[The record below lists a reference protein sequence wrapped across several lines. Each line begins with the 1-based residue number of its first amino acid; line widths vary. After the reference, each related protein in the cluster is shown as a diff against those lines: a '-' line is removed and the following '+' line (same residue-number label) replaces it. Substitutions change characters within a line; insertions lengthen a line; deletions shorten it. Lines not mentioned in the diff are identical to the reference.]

1 MALRRSLTRE
11 MAAFLA
17 WNPAPARPAVLG
29 VVVEADRVHLYSGAV
44 SAGATVYDG
53 DRFSTE
59 TGGML
64 LLHSDGAMVELTGE
78 SAVTVRSQTSGA
90 QGTEAEL
97 GKGTLVF
104 SAARAAALEI
114 VAREARIRP
123 IADVRTVAQVSV
135 AGPKELR
142 IYAQRGALQF
152 SYREETETIAEGES
166 YRVILDPP
174 EDDPKNRPVK
184 AGRHRKPF
192 LLIAIAA
199 AAAGTAV
206 ILYEHV
212 NQGHKRME
220 SPDRP

>member
-1 MALRRSLTRE
+1 MTLRRSLTLE
-11 MAAFLA
+11 MAALLA
-17 WNPAPARPAVLG
+17 WNSAPARPTVLG
-29 VVVEADRVHLYSGAV
+29 VVLEADRAHLNSGAV
-44 SAGATVYDG
+44 SAGATVYDR

-64 LLHSDGAMVELTGE
+64 LLHSDAAMLELAEE
-78 SAVTVRSQTSGA
+78 SEVMVRSRANGA

-114 VAREARIRP
+114 VVQE
-123 IADVRTVAQVSV
+123 ADVRPITDARTIAQVSV
-135 AGPKELR
+135 TGPRELR
-142 IYAQRGALQF
+142 ISTRRGALQF
-152 SYREETETIAEGES
+152 SYRGETETIAEGSS

-174 EDDPKNRPVK
+174 KDDPQNKPVK
-184 AGRHRKPF
+184 AGRRRKSF

-199 AAAGTAV
+199 AAGTTV
-206 ILYEHV
+206 ILYEHL
-212 NQGHKRME
+212 NHGHKRME